1 MKDPQSLRRPRL
13 TKTCYSTEQLA
24 LVVILTSFNYILV
37 SNYTK
42 ENKAENL
49 KHLLSAYKIITPF
62 RKVTSTQWVLV
73 VQKAMIDMSWAVQ
86 KPYYTGKERRVSSWI
101 STLEVVLWRW
111 LLLFWQTQHMFE
123 IQRKKPIYPY
133 LCICI
138 SSAFMSYTKKDASQK
153 ALCTPDGT

>member
-1 MKDPQSLRRPRL
+1 MKDPQSLRRPHL

-62 RKVTSTQWVLV
+62 RKVTSTQ
-73 VQKAMIDMSWAVQ
+73 
-86 KPYYTGKERRVSSWI
+86 
-101 STLEVVLWRW
+101 
-111 LLLFWQTQHMFE
+111 
-123 IQRKKPIYPY
+123 
-133 LCICI
+133 
-138 SSAFMSYTKKDASQK
+138 
-153 ALCTPDGT
+153 